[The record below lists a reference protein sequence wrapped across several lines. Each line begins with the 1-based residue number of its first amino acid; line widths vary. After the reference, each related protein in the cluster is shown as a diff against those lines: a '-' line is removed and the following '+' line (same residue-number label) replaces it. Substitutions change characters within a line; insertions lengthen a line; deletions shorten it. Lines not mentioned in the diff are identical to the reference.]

1 MISSMNKFEQL
12 PTEKQSRIVNASISE
27 FAERDYETASMNTV
41 VNQAGISKGSLF
53 NYFKTKRVLY
63 DHIYKLALG
72 EVKSYL
78 RKVRDETV
86 NLPFEKRLS
95 KIVDSGVEFIA
106 EHPRLAKIY
115 FRLIYSADSPNRQ
128 KIVSELQKLSNDYLG
143 EIIQDAMD
151 RNELNSNLNK
161 RHAIFFMDS
170 ILNQFLKNYH
180 EAKSYG
186 NADQFNR
193 DEWVMGITTLFTKG
207 FSKTTKARRH

>member
-1 MISSMNKFEQL
+1 MISLNNKFEQL
-12 PTEKQSRIVNASISE
+12 PEEKQSRIVNASISE
-27 FAERDYETASMNTV
+27 FAEKDYETASMNTV

-53 NYFKTKRVLY
+53 NYFKTKSLLY

-86 NLPFEKRLS
+86 DLPFEKRLS
-95 KIVDSGVEFIA
+95 KIVDSGVQFIM

-115 FRLIYSADSPNRQ
+115 FRLIYSADSPNRK

-151 RNELNSNLNK
+151 QSELDPNLNQGQ
-161 RHAIFFMDS
+161 AVFFLDS
-170 ILNQFLKNYH
+170 VLNRFLKDYH
-180 EAKSYG
+180 EAISQG
-186 NADQFNR
+186 DANQFNR
-193 DEWVMGITTLFTKG
+193 DEWVKGITTLFTKG
-207 FSKTTKARRH
+207 LS